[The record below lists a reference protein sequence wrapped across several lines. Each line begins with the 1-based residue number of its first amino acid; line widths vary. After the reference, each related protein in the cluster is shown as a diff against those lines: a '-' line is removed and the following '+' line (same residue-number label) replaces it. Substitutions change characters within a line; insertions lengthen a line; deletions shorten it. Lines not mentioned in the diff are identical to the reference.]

1 MPQESR
7 SSNPSEQSNQKQ
19 FRCADLGHKECNWEV
34 SGKSEHEILPQ
45 IERHGREHHNIS
57 NFDND
62 ARSRVRQ
69 AIRER
74 AA

>member
-1 MPQESR
+1 MAQETR
-7 SSNPSEQSNQKQ
+7 SSNPSGQSKQKH

-34 SGKSEHEILPQ
+34 SGKSEEEILPQ

-62 ARSRVRQ
+62 ARSRVRG
-69 AIRER
+69 AIRDR